1 MENYSSINHN
11 VFDVATPRQV
21 RPQILVMIP
30 FPDVNVWASFLE
42 ETEILINVALTLRVI
57 VYSL

>member
-1 MENYSSINHN
+1 MENYSSINN
-11 VFDVATPRQV
+11 FFDVATPRQV
-21 RPQILVMIP
+21 PQILVMIP
-30 FPDVNVWASFLE
+30 FPDLNSWVSFLE